1 MTLGEN
7 QKLGLKG
14 DDRLFDII
22 RDEETLGLTESAV
35 GE

>member
-7 QKLGLKG
+7 QKLGLKV
-14 DDRLFDII
+14 DDRLVDILL
-22 RDEETLGLTESAV
+22 DDETLGLTESAV